1 MREQQSIWKIFLG
14 KWNKNHF
21 LVFLLIGILL
31 MVIAIPTGEN
41 QIRDEEN
48 TELEKRLEAILEGME
63 GVGNVNVMITL
74 QEDDAVEGVAIV
86 AEGGDNAVTVRNITE
101 VVQALFHVDSHK
113 IKVIKGN
120 QTN

>member
-14 KWNKNHF
+14 KWSKDHL

-41 QIRDEEN
+41 QIRDEGN
-48 TELEKRLEAILEGME
+48 TELEKRLESILEEME

>member
-1 MREQQSIWKIFLG
+1 MSEQQNIWKILLG
-14 KWNKNHF
+14 KGNKSKI
-21 LVFLLIGILL
+21 LIFLLIGILL
-31 MVIAIPTGEN
+31 MVIAIPTGES
-41 QIRDEEN
+41 QIKSSEG
-48 TELEKRLEAILEGME
+48 TELERRLEAILEGME

-74 QEDDAVEGVAIV
+74 EDDMVGGVAIV
-86 AEGGDNAVTVRNITE
+86 AEGGGNSVVIRNITE